1 MVVIK
6 KLHKKEVK
14 QALQN
19 GMNRTVNIVFW
30 LCMAAALWFVTQV
43 FLWASFK
50 IPTDSMEP
58 ELTTGDNLL
67 VWKPTI
73 GPRLFDLSATMQLE
87 QTEIYRLSGFKK
99 IQRNDILV
107 FNFPHPNTWDKIE
120 MHILKYYI
128 KRCVGLPGDTLSIR
142 NGFFHVNGVSTPLG
156 NREAQERIAETEKF
170 QDGIFHSFPY
180 DSIIGWNI
188 KEFGPLHIPTKG
200 DSIRM
205 NRTNFVLYKKLIEW
219 EQQGTL
225 EYKDSTS
232 FLNEKPIDGYR
243 FLKNYYFMAGD
254 NGMNSQD
261 SRYWGMLPEEY
272 IVGKP
277 WFIWKSVDP
286 YTGKFRWERFLKVIH

>member
-1 MVVIK
+1 
-6 KLHKKEVK
+6 
-14 QALQN
+14 
-19 GMNRTVNIVFW
+19 MNRTVNIVFW
-30 LCMAAALWFVTQV
+30 LCMAAALWFVMQV

-87 QTEIYRLSGFKK
+87 QTEIYRLPGFKK

-188 KEFGPLHIPTKG
+188 KEFGPLHIPAKG

>member
-30 LCMAAALWFVTQV
+30 LCMAAALWFVMQV

-87 QTEIYRLSGFKK
+87 QTEIYRLPGFKK

-156 NREAQERIAETEKF
+156 NREAQERITETEKF

-188 KEFGPLHIPTKG
+188 KEFGPLHIPAKG

>member
-6 KLHKKEVK
+6 KLHKKEIK

-30 LCMAAALWFVTQV
+30 LCMAAALWFVMQV

-50 IPTDSMEP
+50 IPSDSMEP

-87 QTEIYRLSGFKK
+87 QTEIYRLPGFKK

-180 DSIIGWNI
+180 DSTIGWNI
-188 KEFGPLHIPTKG
+188 KEFGPLHIPAKG

>member
-19 GMNRTVNIVFW
+19 GMNRTVNIIFW
-30 LCMAAALWFVTQV
+30 LCMAAALWFVMQV

-87 QTEIYRLSGFKK
+87 QTEIYRLPGFKK

-188 KEFGPLHIPTKG
+188 KEFGPLHIPAKG